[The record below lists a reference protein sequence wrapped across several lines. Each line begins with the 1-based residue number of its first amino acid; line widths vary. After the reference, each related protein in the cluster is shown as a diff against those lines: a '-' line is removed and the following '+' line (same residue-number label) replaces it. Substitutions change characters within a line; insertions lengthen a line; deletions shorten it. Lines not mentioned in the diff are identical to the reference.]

1 MRLDLNKHPAQAD
14 MHPKGT
20 LPTKSGDMAIEF
32 AERNRDEEL
41 QEILQP
47 RILHTLERELF
58 VSLESQL
65 HALIK
70 QTLLD
75 NNVRETVF
83 TETCLTDKSRSSI
96 SRTL

>member
-1 MRLDLNKHPAQAD
+1 MDLNKIPARAN

-20 LPTKSGDMAIEF
+20 LPTKSGDMAIDF
-32 AERNRDEEL
+32 AEPNRGEEL

-47 RILHTLERELF
+47 RIVHALERELF
-58 VSLESQL
+58 LSLESQL

-70 QTLLD
+70 QTLLN

-83 TETCLTDKSRSSI
+83 H
-96 SRTL
+96 